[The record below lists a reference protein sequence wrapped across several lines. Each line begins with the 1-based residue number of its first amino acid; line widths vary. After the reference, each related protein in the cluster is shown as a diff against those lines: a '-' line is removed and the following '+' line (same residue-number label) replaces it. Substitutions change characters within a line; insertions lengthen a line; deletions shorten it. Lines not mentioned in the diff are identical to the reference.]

1 MTASR
6 TPWWSGRG
14 GNQRSDFSCHVH
26 AKNRGFVER
35 VWSEALGVMNHSTTG
50 SFINSTLPTM
60 PTRKATATWSG
71 DLPNGSGNMA
81 FGSGAFEGAFSFRS
95 RFEDGT
101 GTNPEEL
108 IGAAHAGCF
117 SMAFSNVLA
126 EAGFTPERVDTT
138 AHVTLEMTA
147 ARPSRK
153 LHWIPKPKSPASITT
168 PSSSTPRRQRKAAR
182 YPKHWPAPT
191 SHSTPSWRAALRP
204 NRSTQRFT
212 SLFEGAGPPSWD
224 LPQPGGLCWGA

>member
-35 VWSEALGVMNHSTTG
+35 VWSEALGVMNHSITG

-117 SMAFSNVLA
+117 SMAFSNVLS

-138 AHVTLEMTA
+138 AHVTLEMTDDGGPTITKIALDTEAEVPGIDNDTFQQHA
-147 ARPSRK
+147 AAAKEGCPVSKALAGTDITLNAK
-153 LHWIPKPKSPASITT
+153 LAS
-168 PSSSTPRRQRKAAR
+168 
-182 YPKHWPAPT
+182 
-191 SHSTPSWRAALRP
+191 
-204 NRSTQRFT
+204 
-212 SLFEGAGPPSWD
+212 GAS
-224 LPQPGGLCWGA
+224 A